1 MIGFGISS
9 QARPRAT
16 FKVDRVCDSVPKAT
30 RTMRFGP
37 FCSVPGVVPVSG
49 VHDIWS
55 LASGPPS
62 SGAQG
67 TSLATDI
74 TPHPDLR
81 GQSRAG

>member
-1 MIGFGISS
+1 MIGLGVSS
-9 QARPRAT
+9 QARPGAT
-16 FKVDRVCDSVPKAT
+16 FRSTVCDSVPKAT

-74 TPHPDLR
+74 TSHPDLR